1 MRGYTTACAICA
13 RSYILTARAKGGCD
27 NMTTLNGGNDDKI
40 NVGDIV
46 HIDGYGDKEIEI
58 ITIERTYYID
68 ANYEYEATE
77 VESLGLHDK
86 RNYYADAAD
95 LTVIRRAKP
104 TKHPDHEQISDD
116 IIDDL
121 LDEIRSC
128 KTMLGVYGKDSG
140 KGRDIAKRIDSI
152 KAQLSEAV

>member
-1 MRGYTTACAICA
+1 GRLTISIRCLRQTYLLKIWRRYLTRGCTTACEICA

-46 HIDGYGDKEIEI
+46 HIDGYGDKEFEI
-58 ITIERTYYID
+58 ISIERTYYID

-86 RNYYADAAD
+86 RNYYANRKS
-95 LTVIRRAKP
+95 TR
-104 TKHPDHEQISDD
+104 
-116 IIDDL
+116 
-121 LDEIRSC
+121 
-128 KTMLGVYGKDSG
+128 
-140 KGRDIAKRIDSI
+140 
-152 KAQLSEAV
+152 